1 MNFEEKKLMKTTIE
15 NTFSNS
21 KSSENLKIKNLSRKN
36 KRKSVSFCDVPSI
49 V

>member
-21 KSSENLKIKNLSRKN
+21 KSIDNLRIKNNVNKNTRK
-36 KRKSVSFCDVPSI
+36 
-49 V
+49 